1 MEHTEHTASET
12 FTRTLPFIV
21 GIRFHRIGKIYH
33 FDASGFPDLQP
44 GDFVIVET
52 RRGRQLGEV
61 AQTFAEPPAPPRDG
75 VWKPVERRA
84 TPRDLVLR
92 QIWQKKELQVTI
104 QCRDKARQMNL
115 RDVKIVASEFSFDGA
130 LLTILYSTA
139 AGEKVNLNALGKIM
153 QRLHPHS
160 SVEMRQIGPR
170 DVAKILGGMGA
181 CGIES
186 RCCSTF
192 LTEFSPVSIKMA
204 KAQGISL
211 APSEITGMCGRLRC
225 CLVYEYEQYAE
236 ARKELPKRNKRVV
249 TPLGEGKVVD
259 LYPLKQSVV
268 VRLFESGERHEFLKH
283 ELQPWDELE
292 ALRRKAANPPCEEC
306 DQAEE
311 CAECGPAAPKD
322 ASAPNGEAAS
332 PKGRGE
338 QTPPKGAAAPKDSAA
353 PEGDSA
359 PSSRRSRSRRG
370 RRGGNRKRRR

>member
-1 MEHTEHTASET
+1 MEHTASASAT
-12 FTRTLPFIV
+12 LTRTLPFIV

-33 FDASGFPDLQP
+33 FDASAFPDLQP

-61 AQTFAEPPAPPRDG
+61 AQTFDEPPAPPRDG

-104 QCRDKARQMNL
+104 QCRDKARQMKL

-192 LTEFSPVSIKMA
+192 LTEFSPISIKMA

-283 ELQPWDELE
+283 ELQPWGELE

-306 DQAEE
+306 EQAEE

-322 ASAPNGEAAS
+322 ASAPSGEAVS

-338 QTPPKGAAAPKDSAA
+338 QTPPKGAAAPEDAA
-353 PEGDSA
+353 ASKSDSA
-359 PSSRRSRSRRG
+359 PSPRRSRSRRG

>member
-1 MEHTEHTASET
+1 MEQSDPATVIQTSA
-12 FTRTLPFIV
+12 PFIV

-33 FDASGFPDLQP
+33 FDASAFPDLQP

-61 AQTFAEPPAPPRDG
+61 ARIFGEPPAPPRDG
-75 VWKPVERRA
+75 TWKPVERRA

-104 QCRDKARQMNL
+104 QCRDKAHQMNL
-115 RDVKIVASEFSFDGA
+115 REVKIVASEFSFDGA
-130 LLTILYSTA
+130 LLTILYSTE
-139 AGEKVNLNALGKIM
+139 AGEKVNLNALTRAM
-153 QRLHPHS
+153 QRMYPRS

-181 CGIES
+181 CGIEA

-192 LTEFSPVSIKMA
+192 LTEFSPISIKMA

-225 CLVYEYEQYAE
+225 CLVYEYQQYVE

-259 LYPLKQSVV
+259 LYPLKHSVV
-268 VRLFESGERHEFLKH
+268 VQLFENGERHEFLKH

-292 ALRRKAANPPCEEC
+292 ALRRKAQQPCENEDC
-306 DQAEE
+306 EH
-311 CAECGPAAPKD
+311 KK
-322 ASAPNGEAAS
+322 SLS
-332 PKGRGE
+332 PQQENDTPGKEE
-338 QTPPKGAAAPKDSAA
+338 QTPPQGAAAPENSAV
-353 PEGDSA
+353 PEKKNAS
-359 PSSRRSRSRRG
+359 PSGRSRSRRG

>member
-1 MEHTEHTASET
+1 MESTKTATETLTHT
-12 FTRTLPFIV
+12 PFIV

-33 FDASGFPDLQP
+33 FDASAFPDLQP

-75 VWKPVERRA
+75 SWKPVERRA

-104 QCRDKARQMNL
+104 QCREKAHQMKL

-139 AGEKVNLNALGKIM
+139 AGEKVNLNALAKIM
-153 QRLHPHS
+153 QRMYPHS

-192 LTEFSPVSIKMA
+192 LTEFSPISIKMA

-236 ARKELPKRNKRVV
+236 ARKVLPKRNKRVV

-268 VRLFESGERHEFLKH
+268 VKLFESGERHEFLKH

-292 ALRRKAANPPCEEC
+292 ALRRKAANPPCDEC
-306 DQAEE
+306 DKADDCDCKET
-311 CAECGPAAPKD
+311 APPKG
-322 ASAPNGEAAS
+322 SQPSEAAAL
-332 PKGRGE
+332 PKGVVE
-338 QTPPKGAAAPKDSAA
+338 QTPPQGAAASEDAA
-353 PEGDSA
+353 SSKGGSA
-359 PSSRRSRSRRG
+359 PPSGRSRSRRG